1 MAISTREKI
10 IQLGDDL
17 LRKQG
22 FNAFSYAD
30 ISKPL
35 HIKNA
40 AVHYHFPSKQD
51 LAVAI
56 AQWHKDIFN
65 RFSDKMSNK
74 QPKDRLRTFLNFYHS
89 IHLTEKVDII
99 GAFATDWHSLEPKV
113 QAEVQEFTEM
123 VIKWLSELIQEGMKL
138 GQFQTNQNART
149 TALRILNSIFA
160 STQLVRITGSHDFTR
175 VKNSILEELIN

>member
-1 MAISTREKI
+1 MYTSTREKI

-56 AQWHKDIFN
+56 AQWHKEIFDG
-65 RFSDKMSNK
+65 FSQKMATK
-74 QPKDRLRTFLNFYHS
+74 EPKDRLKTFLNFYHS
-89 IHLTEKVDII
+89 IHLSEKVDII

-113 QAEVQEFTEM
+113 QTEVQEFTEL
-123 VIKWLSELIQEGMKL
+123 VIGWLSELIQEGLDL

-149 TALRILNSIFA
+149 TALRILSSIFA
-160 STQLVRITGSHDFTR
+160 STQLVRITGDHDFTR
-175 VKNSILEELIN
+175 VKNSILDELIN

>member
-1 MAISTREKI
+1 MSTSTREKI

-56 AQWHKDIFN
+56 ALWHKDNFD
-65 RFSDKMSNK
+65 RFSQKMANK
-74 QPKDRLRTFLNFYHS
+74 EPKDRLKTFLNFYHS
-89 IHLTEKVDII
+89 IHLSEKVDII

-113 QAEVQEFTEM
+113 QTEVQEFTEL
-123 VIKWLSELIQEGMKL
+123 VINWLSELIQEGL
-138 GQFQTNQNART
+138 DIGQFRTTQNART
-149 TALRILNSIFA
+149 TALRILSSIFA
-160 STQLVRITGSHDFTR
+160 STQLVRITGDHDFTR